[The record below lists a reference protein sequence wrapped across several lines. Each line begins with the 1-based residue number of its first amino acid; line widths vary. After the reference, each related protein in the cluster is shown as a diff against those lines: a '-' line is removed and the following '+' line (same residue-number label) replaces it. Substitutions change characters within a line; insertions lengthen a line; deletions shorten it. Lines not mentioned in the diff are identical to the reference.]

1 MLACRLT
8 RLRAG
13 CLDCLV
19 DHFRVTL
26 GGNLFLRNGDRITDR
41 AVLACRLARLRAGR
55 GFGRVGHFGVSRRG
69 DFFHTGE
76 DRITDKA
83 LRTGSMTS
91 LGAGGGLL
99 SNIDRGMPSRADCFG
114 FAFITNRAGVSLDTG
129 IAAGRGSRN
138 HALVPAV
145 TLSRNFF
152 LSNKHFVADRAMFA
166 FGLAGCG
173 AGSFNGFVN
182 HLGMT
187 RSRNNLGLCFFADRA
202 GVGLDAGI
210 LTGRRGRDLALIPT
224 VALGGNLFL
233 RFDNRSA
240 DRAADAIRQTRFG
253 AGRRLA
259 HNGLLSVAG
268 SRDHF
273 LFNNDFVANRAMLTF
288 GQSSLRAGWSL
299 CCIDYFCVA
308 LGLNG
313 FTLGVF
319 LAADGADRITG
330 VAVLGAG
337 GILLV
342 DHLGERMI
350 VLPLS
355 IKSGVLGQINS
366 RTIRIGLASTIGRR
380 IPVQEV
386 VAFTGERVCVQCG
399 IRLRIYGLWGHRAF
413 DRVFCT
419 AVSFKSN
426 RQPDRLLAAPNAIDI
441 VDNITSVCGRGFG
454 VRAVGVVQLGRSNR
468 DYYCLI
474 CVRIILIGFSFR
486 TGRSLLNVLTG
497 AVAGADVR
505 TTRCGVDHAVCSYN
519 AVHIHLGID
528 QVVIGAVVCLT
539 RRIGHGLKL
548 AGAPDEVVGV
558 PLIAVIE
565 IDILSVCNCQAS
577 ALGNIDL
584 NARQQSCILIDRHI
598 AGLDIDSNVVG
609 DRQYVAFRVD
619 IHACKRQRQRIQCR
633 FAVYRKYKTVCLFIV
648 ILSKATGFHFEHTGV
663 ANEINNSS
671 ICGAH
676 CINAA
681 INLFIGAGIQRQ
693 GNFDVLYEVLRKW
706 EHLVVHFGRC
716 AAAAEVC
723 NLIEF
728 VHPSAGFRQNRAA
741 AGDKAPCIEIAAVLD
756 RDGTIVRHFDVSIIT
771 NGTSLLATGS
781 GKIPAAQTDR
791 AIDGNGRA
799 FAHRQCPEFL
809 RRQSRPNYR
818 RSIRIQRSC
827 LIKGNQ
833 KCNSSR
839 NGIGTADGAI
849 SSQGNLGLAVCL
861 CIGNRIAQI
870 VKRLSSGFKQGRRF
884 TCKPRRDGALC
895 FNVQRSIGRSADV
908 LSLGHIIPAHELIT
922 IRRSRHYLIS
932 SHGALRVAIFLG
944 NEFSVYCIS
953 TVFSRHESRSCID
966 ISYQN
971 HVGKGDRCGGAGT
984 AGLDVDSCRSAS
996 SQLLGERT
1004 ISSNGCSIDLNG
1016 AALCIDSIVE
1026 GQRRRRGL
1034 VVFDGQCGIMRCIAA
1049 CSARAGGRTGNACT
1063 IGRPSII
1070 CVARKTQSNVLV
1082 SQACHS
1088 STGCCKRCHGHIGQ
1102 QCHDHAHTEHKR
1114 KESLPCAF
1122 HFFITF
1128 FL

>member
-1 MLACRLT
+1 MKLIRLESIVANSSGDEPT
-8 RLRAG
+8 GEVIASTSKAAFGKRIARIGDDLHRGHRAVAAVGVKGDGQLFKLVELRLIVCVLMNILGRIAIVRNPTLKLVSIIVVLRTLRKIPFVGHCVLDGVVALLQDFVVPVQPADMVLVQRPLGVEGDIFVGGDVCLVGIGRAG
-13 CLDCLV
+13 
-19 DHFRVTL
+19 
-26 GGNLFLRNGDRITDR
+26 
-41 AVLACRLARLRAGR
+41 AVLR
-55 GFGRVGHFGVSRRG
+55 RVP
-69 DFFHTGE
+69 TGE
-76 DRITDKA
+76 IIV
-83 LRTGSMTS
+83 RTGEAIGGQGGRLIGLHG
-91 LGAGGGLL
+91 LGTHGALAIIGHKGNDRTHRPL
-99 SNIDRGMPSRADCFG
+99 SIQ
-114 FAFITNRAGVSLDTG
+114 
-129 IAAGRGSRN
+129 GRI
-138 HALVPAV
+138 
-145 TLSRNFF
+145 LSEAC
-152 LSNKHFVADRAMFA
+152 L
-166 FGLAGCG
+166 
-173 AGSFNGFVN
+173 
-182 HLGMT
+182 
-187 RSRNNLGLCFFADRA
+187 
-202 GVGLDAGI
+202 I
-210 LTGRRGRDLALIPT
+210 LI
-224 VALGGNLFL
+224 
-233 RFDNRSA
+233 
-240 DRAADAIRQTRFG
+240 AIR
-253 AGRRLA
+253 
-259 HNGLLSVAG
+259 
-268 SRDHF
+268 
-273 LFNNDFVANRAMLTF
+273 
-288 GQSSLRAGWSL
+288 
-299 CCIDYFCVA
+299 
-308 LGLNG
+308 
-313 FTLGVF
+313 FT
-319 LAADGADRITG
+319 
-330 VAVLGAG
+330 VAVLTCIPAG
-337 GILLV
+337 EGV
-342 DHLGERMI
+342 AFAG
-350 VLPLS
+350 
-355 IKSGVLGQINS
+355 KGVLWQIK
-366 RTIRIGLASTIGRR
+366 TRIGLTCPGRHRSFAAVGVKVNSDVRSTAPYAIQIGNGRTR
-380 IPVQEV
+380 
-386 VAFTGERVCVQCG
+386 AG
-399 IRLRIYGLWGHRAF
+399 ICRL
-413 DRVFCT
+413 
-419 AVSFKSN
+419 
-426 RQPDRLLAAPNAIDI
+426 
-441 VDNITSVCGRGFG
+441 G

-505 TTRCGVDHAVCSYN
+505 TTRCGVDHAVCSYT

-966 ISYQN
+966 IAYQN